1 MCILMYINTIRHTSR
16 KFCYLDSDCVI
27 VCSCCTEKVSPG
39 LSELKH
45 GRRDLGHG
53 QTGSANSPQITCTGR
68 LEICGYTRGVVVVV
82 V

>member
-1 MCILMYINTIRHTSR
+1 MFRSASAKYIEEICEPL
-16 KFCYLDSDCVI
+16 KI
-27 VCSCCTEKVSPG
+27 VCFCCTAKASPG

-53 QTGSANSPQITCTGR
+53 QTGSANSPQITCAGR